1 MPDTAIGWGFRNRI
15 ATQYGDRFA
24 NDTGMFLRMLAGNP
38 HAEIKITYS
47 FDSLCS
53 YGGGMRLPN
62 NMRGNWQGKNRDMN
76 RRIATKFH
84 IEIRHAYTL
93 TVFLVSNKFNVFNI
107 TKQCI
112 H

>member
-53 YGGGMRLPN
+53 YGGDAATEQYARELA
-62 NMRGNWQGKNRDMN
+62 GK
-76 RRIATKFH
+76 
-84 IEIRHAYTL
+84 E
-93 TVFLVSNKFNVFNI
+93 
-107 TKQCI
+107 
-112 H
+112 